1 MGAFLT
7 YALDKDGVLTH
18 VDEVLKGL
26 CCQCVCPHCKAPL
39 YAKNAGLIREHHFAH
54 AKGMECEYARE
65 SALHL
70 LAKQIVR
77 KTGIVMLPKSP
88 DNSMPS
94 GLVRLSEVKIEQ
106 YDAQYDLTP
115 DAEGIMDNG
124 ERLLIEFY
132 VSHKVQGKK
141 KDTIVKNNLK
151 CVEIDLN
158 YQDLNWNDLL
168 AFLTG
173 STEDR
178 KWIRESIPLSPSKG
192 DSFSLKNPLYDKVCD
207 QIKEQFESNTLV
219 IEPPRQSLYS
229 STATFDLKKYGY
241 DVCERGA
248 KYRGFKSGLLLYRSK
263 SDDKGFISLNVRGRR
278 RHADFRQPKGLRII
292 DIILHSPTEQSAE
305 EYLKE
310 GKLCSCGGIEAV
322 YLGFKD
328 N

>member
-26 CCQCVCPHCKAPL
+26 RCQCVCPHCKAPL

-54 AKGMECEYARE
+54 AKGTECEYARE

-77 KTGIVMLPKSP
+77 ETGSIMLPKSS

-94 GLVRLSEVKIEQ
+94 GLVRLHDVKIEQ
-106 YDAQYDLTP
+106 NDPKYDLTP

-132 VSHKVQGKK
+132 VSHKVQGTK

-151 CVEIDLN
+151 CIEIDLN
-158 YQDLNWNDLL
+158 YQDLNWEDLL

-178 KWIRESIPLSPSKG
+178 KWIREGISLPPSKR
-192 DSFSLKNPLYDKVCD
+192 DSFSFKNPLYDKVCD
-207 QIKEQFESNTLV
+207 QIKEQFDSNTLV
-219 IEPPRQSLYS
+219 IEPRQSLYS
-229 STATFDLKKYGY
+229 STATFDLKEYGY

-263 SDDKGFISLNVRGRR
+263 SEDKGFISLNVRGRR
-278 RHADFRQPKGLRII
+278 RYADFRQPKGLRII
-292 DIILHSPTEQSAE
+292 DIILRSSTGQSAE
-305 EYLKE
+305 EYVKE
-310 GKLCSCGGIEAV
+310 GKLCSGCGIEAV
-322 YLGFKD
+322 YLGFK
-328 N
+328 NN